1 MKKYEVDITING
13 VTSAIDTIT
22 ASDDYKAA
30 DYIRDCE
37 SNADSEYCE
46 MLKSGEIS
54 LVEIN

>member
-1 MKKYEVDITING
+1 MKKYEVDLTING
-13 VTSAIDTIT
+13 VTSAIDIIT

-37 SNADSEYCE
+37 SNADNEFCE
-46 MLKSGEIS
+46 MLKTGEIS